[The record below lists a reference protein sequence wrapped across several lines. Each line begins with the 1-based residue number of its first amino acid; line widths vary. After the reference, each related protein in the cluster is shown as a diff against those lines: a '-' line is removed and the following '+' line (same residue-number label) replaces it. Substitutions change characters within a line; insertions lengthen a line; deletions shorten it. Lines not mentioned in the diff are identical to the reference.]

1 MLAAVNFNC
10 DLRYN
15 RIMPQMTK
23 TEKIAAIEAAMDH
36 VFTDVVEL
44 VKQCAGEFAISNMGQ
59 SLEDFMYGG
68 PTKPESLLYGC
79 YSSFYQQSESDE
91 MADGT
96 NDEYKSWVKSLTKEV
111 KRVQKAKLPLT
122 PRNVRAAFMK
132 EGVFATKK

>member
-1 MLAAVNFNC
+1 
-10 DLRYN
+10 
-15 RIMPQMTK
+15 MPQLTK
-23 TEKIAAIEAAMDH
+23 TEKTAAIEAAMDH

-59 SLEDFMYGG
+59 SMEDWMPYFGG
-68 PTKPESLLYGC
+68 DRPEKLLYAC
-79 YSSFYQQSESDE
+79 YSSFYQSSESDE

>member
-1 MLAAVNFNC
+1 
-10 DLRYN
+10 
-15 RIMPQMTK
+15 MTK
-23 TEKIAAIEAAMDH
+23 TEKTAAIEAAMDH

-59 SLEDFMYGG
+59 SMEDFMFSGG
-68 PTKPESLLYGC
+68 SVKPETLLYGC
-79 YSSFYQQSESDE
+79 YSAFYQQSESDE
-91 MADGT
+91 MAQGT
-96 NDEYKSWVKSLTKEV
+96 HDEYKSWVKSLTKEV